1 MVLPPTVPVMTLSNS
16 ILFPGSMLPLH
27 IFEPRYKKML
37 ADVLE
42 GDRMFAIAM
51 RKPGSQRETPSS
63 IAGIGLVRAAV
74 TRPDGSAHV
83 VLQGLARVRLKNVQ
97 QYKPYRIQH
106 VNALRTT
113 GNDSLAVDA
122 LSAKVLDLVAERF
135 QQGFEFPLHILD
147 QVTDIGKI
155 DLKKAQESS
164 LKNVIKYLN
173 KIEDPDRLADLVS
186 CTLLPTPV
194 QRQMILETVN
204 LETRLK
210 FLIHFLIAEIS
221 DGGNNKTK

>member
-1 MVLPPTVPVMTLSNS
+1 MCLTVIVCLRSPW
-16 ILFPGSMLPLH
+16 
-27 IFEPRYKKML
+27 
-37 ADVLE
+37 
-42 GDRMFAIAM
+42 
-51 RKPGSQRETPSS
+51 RKPGSTRETLSS
-63 IAGIGLVRAAV
+63 IAGVGLVRTAV
-74 TRPDGSAHV
+74 TRPDGSAHL
-83 VLQGLARVRLKNVQ
+83 VLQGLARVRLKNLVQ
-97 QYKPYRIQH
+97 SRPYRIQ
-106 VNALRTT
+106 NITPLRTT
-113 GNDSLAVDA
+113 GSDSVAVDA

-147 QVTDIGKI
+147 QVTDIAKI

-186 CTLLPTPV
+186 CTFAADSA

-221 DGGNNKTK
+221 EGGNNKAK